1 MSNDFEAPHLNLNLD
16 LNLSQYRWQTFSAS
30 CFIDAIA
37 WCMNSFAPTLGAAA
51 RARQTAA
58 VAKDKVTVLTECRV
72 QDEPFRCVARDG
84 FHDMAQMFLN
94 LPLADAQYLCQ
105 LAR

>member
-1 MSNDFEAPHLNLNLD
+1 MRE
-16 LNLSQYRWQTFSAS
+16 RCWQTFSAS
-30 CFIDAIA
+30 CHINAIA
-37 WCMNSFAPTLGAAA
+37 CCHNSFAPTLGAAA

-58 VAKDKVTVLTECRV
+58 VAKDKVTVLTAGRLQNKPSRFV
-72 QDEPFRCVARDG
+72 TRDG

-94 LPLADAQYLCQ
+94 LPLADAQHLCQ